1 MNDEDKTKE
10 QLARELAVLRQ
21 RMAELEVAENERKRA
36 ETALRESE
44 ERFRSTF
51 EQAAVGIAHLAV
63 DGRFLRV
70 NERFCDI
77 VGYQYHEMPKLAFQ
91 DVMHPEDLQ
100 INLAYKRRMLA
111 DEVRTYSMQTRHVRK
126 NRSVVW
132 VNLTMSL
139 VRGASSNSQ
148 YFIAVVEDIGKRKL
162 VEKELRETKE
172 YLENVFENSADG
184 IGIVDEH
191 GIFIKWN
198 KMAAELYGYSSEDL
212 KGRSAFNL
220 YADTSE
226 LEKMLNQLRLNG
238 LVKAYGINMKRKD
251 GKIVPF
257 ELSISLLKD
266 RNNRTVGSVCV
277 ARSLEQQ
284 RNLQGQLL
292 HAQKMEAIGTLAGG
306 IAHDFNNVLQAVQGY
321 AQLLLLGADKEQPRC
336 VELQEIVS
344 AAKRG
349 AELTKRMLTF
359 SRKVE
364 SKRQPLCLNH
374 EVEQVRKLLERTIP
388 KMIEIELRLADGLR
402 VVNADP
408 VQMQQMLMNLAINAK
423 DAMPEGGRLLIET
436 KNVSLDQ
443 EYCQAHVGATPGE
456 YVLLSI
462 ADTGHGMDRKTL
474 TRIFEPFFT
483 TKEPGK
489 GTGLGLAVVYGVVK
503 SHDGHIMCYSEP
515 GEGTIFKI
523 WLPVIERGVEVAE
536 SREAET
542 PVRGGSEVIL
552 LVDDEQSVLRLGER
566 IFRSSGYTVLTA
578 VDGESALEIYRQHK
592 EWIRLVILDL
602 IMPGMGGKKCLE
614 ELVKVNPEARVIIA
628 SGFSTNGG
636 ERRLMA
642 AGAKGYVNKPYDV
655 NRMLRVVRNVLDAN

>member
-1 MNDEDKTKE
+1 
-10 QLARELAVLRQ
+10 
-21 RMAELEVAENERKRA
+21 
-36 ETALRESE
+36 
-44 ERFRSTF
+44 
-51 EQAAVGIAHLAV
+51 
-63 DGRFLRV
+63 
-70 NERFCDI
+70 
-77 VGYQYHEMPKLAFQ
+77 
-91 DVMHPEDLQ
+91 
-100 INLAYKRRMLA
+100 ML
-111 DEVRTYSMQTRHVRK
+111 S
-126 NRSVVW
+126 
-132 VNLTMSL
+132 
-139 VRGASSNSQ
+139 
-148 YFIAVVEDIGKRKL
+148 
-162 VEKELRETKE
+162 
-172 YLENVFENSADG
+172 
-184 IGIVDEH
+184 
-191 GIFIKWN
+191 
-198 KMAAELYGYSSEDL
+198 
-212 KGRSAFNL
+212 
-220 YADTSE
+220 
-226 LEKMLNQLRLNG
+226 QLRRDG

-266 RNNRTVGSVCV
+266 RNHRTVGSVCV

-306 IAHDFNNVLQAVQGY
+306 IAHDFSNVLQAVQGY
-321 AQLLLLGADKEQPRC
+321 AQLLLMGADQGQPGC

-364 SKRQPLCLNH
+364 SKRRPLCLNH

-388 KMIEIELRLADGLR
+388 KMIEIELRLAEGLR

-436 KNVSLDQ
+436 KNVSLDE

-456 YVLLSI
+456 YVLLTIS
-462 ADTGHGMDRKTL
+462 DTGHGMDRKTL

-515 GEGTIFKI
+515 GEGTIFRI
-523 WLPVIERGVEVAE
+523 YLPVIERGVEVAE
-536 SREAET
+536 SREAEA

-566 IFRSSGYTVLTA
+566 IFKSSGYTVLTA
-578 VDGESALEIYRQHK
+578 VDGESALEIYRQHR

-602 IMPGMGGKKCLE
+602 IMPGMGGKRCLE
-614 ELVKVNPEARVIIA
+614 ELVKVNPEVRVVIA
-628 SGFSTNGG
+628 SGFSADGD
-636 ERRLMA
+636 ERRLVA

-655 NRMLRVVRNVLDAN
+655 NRVLRVVRTVLDAN